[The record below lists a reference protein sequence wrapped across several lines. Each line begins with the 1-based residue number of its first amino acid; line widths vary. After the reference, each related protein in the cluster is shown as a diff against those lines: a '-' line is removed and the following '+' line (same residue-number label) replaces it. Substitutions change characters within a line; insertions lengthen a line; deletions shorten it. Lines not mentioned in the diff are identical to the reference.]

1 MFLPPKSRTGENS
14 LPQIFLSNDDRRSFE
29 SKGITRGGE
38 TEFSR
43 RGKVA
48 LAQFSVV
55 KGVRDPDSLD
65 TRNLFSRIARLSSF
79 FLFNPSMRWKA
90 RIICRTKSRAT
101 VLSTRGHRGFL
112 IMSRPWFTRLWKE
125 PLVTSV
131 NEGNP
136 PGVLSLGDRTS
147 GGQGIAIS
155 TLAEEIRALGH
166 GVRYACGLGNYP
178 FLPPP
183 LLVLVETTFVP
194 LLVRHSCALGS
205 NFARA
210 LRYCALLR
218 VERNEV
224 LGRVLREMK
233 ERDDILRDAII
244 SSNWIERERGGGMEE
259 DCCNEFGEN
268 FVEG

>member
-1 MFLPPKSRTGENS
+1 M
-14 LPQIFLSNDDRRSFE
+14 IAAASNRRE
-29 SKGITRGGE
+29 LRVEERPT
-38 TEFSR
+38 FSR

-79 FLFNPSMRWKA
+79 FLFNPSMRRKA

-183 LLVLVETTFVP
+183 SWSWWKQRLYRFLSGILAHSGAILRVLYDIALFCVSSETRFWDVSWEKWKRGTIFYGMRLSLLI
-194 LLVRHSCALGS
+194 GS
-205 NFARA
+205 NEKGEAEWRKIVA
-210 LRYCALLR
+210 TNLEKILSKVRRR
-218 VERNEV
+218 VGKE
-224 LGRVLREMK
+224 GR
-233 ERDDILRDAII
+233 
-244 SSNWIERERGGGMEE
+244 
-259 DCCNEFGEN
+259 
-268 FVEG
+268 EGKGR